1 MQTKAAQPCVVPD
14 FRRLFES
21 APGCYLV
28 LAPDLTIV
36 AASDAYLRA
45 TMTRREAI
53 LGRALFDV
61 FPGNPDDPS
70 ATGVGNLRA
79 SLERVLSSRAPDAMA
94 VQKYDIPRPEADG
107 GFQERYWSPVNSPVP
122 GPAGEVA
129 YIIHRVEDVT
139 DFVRLKEKG
148 GHLEAEVFRRAQEL
162 QEANRRLRALDQ
174 TKTQFFANVS
184 HELRTP
190 LTLILGPVA
199 SLLADEG
206 LGDTQRHGL
215 AVIQRNARLLLAHV
229 TDLLD
234 LAGLEAGKV
243 AVAYSEVDLSGLVRQ
258 VADHFTSFAH
268 DRHFIFSVEAPETLR
283 AQVDRAKVERV
294 LMNLLANAFKFTPA
308 GGRVRCRLSADD
320 ASGSVRL
327 EVADSG
333 PGVPAQLRQ
342 SVFERF
348 FQAEESGTRRFGG
361 TGLGLSIAKEFV
373 DLHGGSIRADEAAE
387 GGALF
392 AVEIPRLAPPGAAVR
407 AEAAGHAAPPP
418 VFDLPHDAPPATTPA
433 ADDGRPLVLVVED
446 NPEISRY
453 VCETLAGHRVA
464 TAADGQEGLETA
476 LGLRPDLIVTDV
488 MMPRASGIDMMR
500 AIRQRPELDAVPIL
514 LLTAR
519 ADEELRVEALRT
531 GAQDYMVKPFSPD
544 ELRARAGNLVTIK
557 RSREE
562 LRSRAEELRR
572 SQAELETAY
581 KELETFSYS
590 VSHDL
595 RAPLRRINGFARAVL
610 EDAGDRL
617 GPQGR
622 EQLERVLAGA
632 ASMGHLI
639 DDMLQLARVTRA
651 PVRRERVDLAA
662 IGREVVSGLQREGG
676 SRQVEFTTT
685 AEPMVADGDPR
696 LLRMALENLIGNA
709 WKFTGVRER
718 GVVEMGQTTH
728 DGQPAYFVR
737 DNGAGFDMAHAG
749 RLFSPF
755 ERLHA
760 AHDFP
765 GTGIGLATVQRIV
778 RRHGGRVWADAQA
791 GIGAT
796 FYFTIGERA
805 R

>member
-1 MQTKAAQPCVVPD
+1 MRQQAAQTLAVPD

-45 TMTRREAI
+45 TMTTREAI
-53 LGRALFDV
+53 LGRGLFEA
-61 FPGNPDDPS
+61 FPDNPEDPG

-79 SLERVLSSRAPDAMA
+79 SLERVLCSGAPDAMA
-94 VQKYDIPRPEADG
+94 VQKYDIRRPDADD
-107 GFQERYWSPVNSPVP
+107 FEERYWSPVNSAVL
-122 GPAGEVA
+122 GPAGEIA
-129 YIIHRVEDVT
+129 YVVHRVEDVT

-148 GHLEAEVFRRAQEL
+148 GAMEAEIFQRAQQL

-174 TKTQFFANVS
+174 VKTRFFANVS

-199 SLLADEG
+199 NLLSDQG
-206 LGDTQRHGL
+206 LTYEQRRGL
-215 AVIQRNARLLLAHV
+215 AVVQRNARLLLAHV
-229 TDLLD
+229 SDLLD

-243 AVAYSEVDLSGLVRQ
+243 AIAYAEADLGGLVRQ

-268 DRHFIFSVEAPETLR
+268 QRHFAFSVEAPETLR
-283 AQVDRAKVERV
+283 AQVDRPKLERV
-294 LMNLLANAFKFTPA
+294 LMNLLGNAFKFTPPE
-308 GGRVRCRLSADD
+308 GRVRCRLSAED
-320 ASGSVRL
+320 ATGRVRL

-333 PGVPAQLRQ
+333 PGVPPTLREAI
-342 SVFERF
+342 FERF
-348 FQAEESGTRRFGG
+348 FQVEESGRRRFGG
-361 TGLGLSIAKEFV
+361 TGLGLAIAKEFV
-373 DLHGGSIRADEAAE
+373 DLHGGSIRAEGAPE

-392 AVEIPRLAPPGAAVR
+392 VVEIPRRAPPGTAVR
-407 AEAAGHAAPPP
+407 TDTAERAAPPP
-418 VFDLPHDAPPATTPA
+418 ISEPAEPPMTTPGEG
-433 ADDGRPLVLVVED
+433 DGRPLVLVVED
-446 NPEISRY
+446 NPEMSRY
-453 VCETLAGHRVA
+453 ICETLAEHRVA
-464 TAADGQEGLETA
+464 TAADGQDGLEKA
-476 LGLRPDLIVTDV
+476 LRLRPDLIVTDV

-500 AIRQRPELDAVPIL
+500 AIRQWPELDTTPIL
-514 LLTAR
+514 MLTAR
-519 ADEELRVEALRT
+519 ADEELRVEVLRS
-531 GAQDYMVKPFSPD
+531 GAQDYIIKPFLPD
-544 ELRARAGNLVTIK
+544 ELRARAGNLITIR

-562 LRSRAEELRR
+562 LRARAEDLRR

-595 RAPLRRINGFARAVL
+595 RAPLRRIDGFARAAL
-610 EDAGDRL
+610 EDAGDEL
-617 GPQGR
+617 GPLGR
-622 EQLERVLAGA
+622 EQLQRVLAGA

-662 IGREVVSGLQREGG
+662 IGREVMSALQRESGG
-676 SRQVEFTTT
+676 RRVEFTTT
-685 AEPMVADGDPR
+685 AEPMVAEGDPR
-696 LLRMALENLIGNA
+696 LLRLALENLIGNA

-718 GVVEMGQTTH
+718 AEVEMGQTIR
-728 DGQPAYFVR
+728 DGRPAYYVR

-749 RLFSPF
+749 RLFAPF

-760 AHDFP
+760 AQDFP

-778 RRHGGRVWADAQA
+778 RRHGGDVWADARA
-791 GIGAT
+791 GVGAT
-796 FYFTIGERA
+796 FYFTL
-805 R
+805 

>member
-1 MQTKAAQPCVVPD
+1 MHQKAAQTPVVPD

-21 APGCYLV
+21 APGSYLV

-45 TMTRREAI
+45 TMTTRDAI

-61 FPGNPDDPS
+61 FPDNPDDPA

-79 SLERVLSSRAPDAMA
+79 SLERVLASRAPDAMA
-94 VQKYDIPRPEADG
+94 VQKYDIRRPEADG
-107 GFQERYWSPVNSPVP
+107 GFEERFWSPVNSPVL
-122 GPAGEVA
+122 GPAGEIA

-148 GHLEAEVFRRAQEL
+148 GHMEAEIFRRAQEL
-162 QEANRRLRALDQ
+162 QEANRRLRALDEV
-174 TKTQFFANVS
+174 KTRFFANVS

-199 SLLADEG
+199 GLLGGGG
-206 LGDTQRHGL
+206 LTDAQRHDLG
-215 AVIQRNARLLLAHV
+215 VVQRNARLLLAHV
-229 TDLLD
+229 RDLLD
-234 LAGLEAGKV
+234 LAGLEAGKT
-243 AVAYSEVDLSGLVRQ
+243 APAYGEHDLAALVRQ

-268 DRHFIFSVEAPETLR
+268 ERHFALVVEAPETLP
-283 AQVDRAKVERV
+283 AQLDRPKVERV
-294 LMNLLANAFKFTPA
+294 LMNLLGNAFKFTPA
-308 GGRVRCRLSADD
+308 GGRVRCRL
-320 ASGSVRL
+320 ASEEATGRVRI

-333 PGVPAQLRQ
+333 PGVPVQWRET
-342 SVFERF
+342 VFERF
-348 FQAEESGTRRFGG
+348 FQAEESATRRFGG
-361 TGLGLSIAKEFV
+361 TGLGLAIAREFV
-373 DLHGGSIRADEAAE
+373 ELHGGTIRAAEAPE

-392 AVEIPRLAPPGAAVR
+392 VVEIPRRAPPGTAVAAAR
-407 AEAAGHAAPPP
+407 DEHDEPPALEPASAPAA
-418 VFDLPHDAPPATTPA
+418 DAPDAD
-433 ADDGRPLVLVVED
+433 DDGRPLVLVVED
-446 NPEISRY
+446 NPEMRRY
-453 VCETLAGHRVA
+453 VRETLAEHRVA
-464 TAADGQEGLETA
+464 TAADGQEGLEKA
-476 LGLRPDLIVTDV
+476 LRLCPDLIVTDV
-488 MMPRASGIDMMR
+488 MMPRSSGIDMMR
-500 AIRQRPELDAVPIL
+500 AIRQWPELDAVPIL
-514 LLTAR
+514 VLTAR
-519 ADEELRVEALRT
+519 ADDALRVEVLRS
-531 GAQDYMVKPFSPD
+531 GAQDYVVKPFAPD
-544 ELRARAGNLVTIK
+544 ELRARAANLMTIK

-562 LRSRAEELRR
+562 LRTRAAELRR
-572 SQAELETAY
+572 SQDELEAAY

-610 EDAGDRL
+610 EDSGDRL
-617 GPQGR
+617 GPAGR

-662 IGREVVSGLQREGG
+662 LGREVVTALQREASG
-676 SRQVEFTTT
+676 RQVVFTTSP
-685 AEPMVADGDPR
+685 EPMVAEGDPR
-696 LLRMALENLIGNA
+696 LLRLALENLLGNA

-718 GVVEMGQTTH
+718 AVVEMGQTAR
-728 DGQPAYFVR
+728 DGGPAYYVK

-760 AHDFP
+760 AGDFP

-791 GIGAT
+791 GVGAT
-796 FYFTIGERA
+796 FYFTLQARA
-805 R
+805 E